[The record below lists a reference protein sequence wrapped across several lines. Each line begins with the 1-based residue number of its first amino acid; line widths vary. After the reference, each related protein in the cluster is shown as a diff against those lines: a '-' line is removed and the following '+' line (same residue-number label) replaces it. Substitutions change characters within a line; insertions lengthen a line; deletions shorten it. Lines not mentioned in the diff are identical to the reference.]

1 MSKIKN
7 LELINK
13 FVEGNSKTLFINTI
27 SEEINYFYLH
37 YIEYLTDKFDIKLV
51 QNIDGNNQTEDLF
64 EQQKIT
70 YMFENI
76 KSKIDQLKDDNYK
89 KIIFTKYSNYKI
101 YINKYDCIN
110 TYQYTF
116 DVKYLLEDIFK
127 INNNNL
133 LNYCQNRPYMV
144 FEEINKY
151 KINQVNH
158 LVNSEANTSLDNLAD
173 IRKSFYENKS
183 KKNNLQEQYEIIKKE
198 VLLKK
203 FNFLI
208 Y

>member
-37 YIEYLTDKFDIKLV
+37 YIEYLTDKFDIQLV

-133 LNYCQNRPYMV
+133 LNYCQNSPYMV

>member
-89 KIIFTKYSNYKI
+89 KIIFTKYSNYKN
-101 YINKYDCIN
+101 YINKYDCVN

-133 LNYCQNRPYMV
+133 LNYCLNNPFMV

-158 LVNSEANTSLDNLAD
+158 LVNTEANTDLDNLAD
-173 IRKSFYENKS
+173 NRKSFYENKS

>member
-37 YIEYLTDKFDIKLV
+37 YIEYLTDKFDIQLV